1 MKIKNLMSKAVG
13 LFVETGP
20 ISDPAVESTDLLA
33 PESAPEPPKTIE
45 QIVAAAPGPKL
56 EEIQVSKESVEQPVA
71 VGGKPD
77 FNRIYNQAGVPV
89 VAFGANEVLDVIH
102 SLPADLAIEVRRK
115 AVQSTLGAM
124 GKAMGVS
131 TESVVTDAT
140 RKLKAL
146 ESYSEKLQ
154 LRAEEF
160 AVSTEAAIAE
170 LEKQIAT
177 HRQTLDENK
186 KMLSDAIASCE
197 AESDRIDDILEFFSL
212 DIAPSKNAPD
222 QTSQ

>member
-13 LFVETGP
+13 LFVETEPG
-20 ISDPAVESTDLLA
+20 TDA
-33 PESAPEPPKTIE
+33 PEEGTDSLVLDAAPVTPRTIE

-56 EEIQVSKESVEQPVA
+56 EEIQVPKESAEQPIA

-102 SLPADLAIEVRRK
+102 SLPADLAIDVRRK

-146 ESYSEKLQ
+146 ESYSDKLQ

-160 AVSTEAAIAE
+160 AAATEASIAE
-170 LEKQIAT
+170 LEKQIAA

-186 KMLSDAIASCE
+186 QLLADAIAACE

-212 DIAPSKNAPD
+212 DISPSKNAPD
-222 QTSQ
+222 QTSH